1 MCSLLSLQF
10 FHSPVIHLDNSIQAK
25 VFLDNNND
33 KGLELKPLKHI
44 NHYNYNMSLLT
55 IILNILLPPL
65 SVFMKHGVGSTLL
78 ISILLTLLAWLPGV
92 IHAFIVN
99 K

>member
-1 MCSLLSLQF
+1 M
-10 FHSPVIHLDNSIQAK
+10 SI
-25 VFLDNNND
+25 
-33 KGLELKPLKHI
+33 
-44 NHYNYNMSLLT
+44 LT
-55 IILNILLPPL
+55 IILNIIFPPL
-65 SVFMKHGVGSTLL
+65 AVGLKHGVSTTLL

>member
-1 MCSLLSLQF
+1 
-10 FHSPVIHLDNSIQAK
+10 
-25 VFLDNNND
+25 
-33 KGLELKPLKHI
+33 
-44 NHYNYNMSLLT
+44 MSLLT

-65 SVFMKHGVGSTLL
+65 SVFMKHGVGSILL